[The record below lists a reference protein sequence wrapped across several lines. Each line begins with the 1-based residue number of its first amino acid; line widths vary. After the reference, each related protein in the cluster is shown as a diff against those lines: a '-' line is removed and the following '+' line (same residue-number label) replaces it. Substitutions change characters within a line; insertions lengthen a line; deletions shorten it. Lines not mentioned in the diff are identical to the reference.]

1 MARKKSKGGRP
12 PRHEGRTLAKS
23 RTFRLLGALDEQL
36 QAAAEKS
43 KRSVSEE
50 IEYRLSRSFYDDLL
64 AAGFT
69 GDEVSADAI
78 RMIRLVMAI
87 EGLGRPWSVAP
98 ISAENVL
105 AAADTIIRTLGR
117 LPPDPSKGTAWSSAL
132 ISTLLIARTPD
143 VWKSALPPEL
153 SSYAEFA
160 AKMLLKLDAE
170 RKASETPKK

>member
-1 MARKKSKGGRP
+1 MTKKAKRGRP
-12 PRHEGRTLAKS
+12 PRHEGETLSKN
-23 RTFRLLGALDEQL
+23 RTFRVRGELDEQL
-36 QAAAEKS
+36 QAAAAKS

-64 AAGFT
+64 AKGFT

-87 EGLGRPWSVAP
+87 ESLGRRWSVAP
-98 ISAENVL
+98 ISTENVL
-105 AAADTIIRTLGR
+105 AATDTIIRTLAR
-117 LPPDPSKGTAWSSAL
+117 LPTDPGKEGAWSSAL

-143 VWKSALPPEL
+143 AWKHLPPEL

-160 AKMLLKLDAE
+160 AKMLLKLDAA
-170 RKASETPKK
+170 RKETK